1 MIVLTIL
8 SREPI
13 SDEDKKK
20 IEQILVESNCPHE
33 SLANTFE
40 RYSGIFGDV
49 ITFDGI
55 NPKDY
60 VEPDEN

>member
-1 MIVLTIL
+1 MKIL

-20 IEQILVESNCPHE
+20 IKQILVESNCPHE
-33 SLANTFE
+33 SLTNTFE

-49 ITFDGI
+49 ITFDDI

>member
-1 MIVLTIL
+1 MTIL

-20 IEQILVESNCPHE
+20 IEQILIESNCPHE
-33 SLANTFE
+33 SLTNTFE
-40 RYSGIFGDV
+40 NYTGIVGDV

-60 VEPDEN
+60 AEPNTD